1 VTDRPRIGVL
11 GGTFDPPH
19 IGHLVAAVN
28 VRHALSLD
36 RVLLVVANVPW
47 QKTGSRRVSSAA
59 DRLAMVEAAVAGVEG
74 VEASSLELDRGGDS
88 YTIDTLEQ
96 LRELEPQ
103 ADLFFILGADAAGGL
118 PAWER
123 AEALPKLATFVL
135 VDRPGVVCDPP
146 PDGWSFTRVE
156 IPRLEISS
164 TDLRQRLIEGR
175 PVDFLLAPAV
185 VSCVRSRRIYRGQ
198 P

>member
-1 VTDRPRIGVL
+1 VTDRQRIGVL

-19 IGHLVAAVN
+19 IGHLVAALD

-59 DRLAMVEAAVAGVEG
+59 DRLAMVEAAVSGIEG
-74 VEASSLELDRGGDS
+74 VEASTLELERGGNS
-88 YTIDTLEQ
+88 YSVDTLQE
-96 LRELEPQ
+96 LRELDPQ
-103 ADLFFILGADAAGGL
+103 ADLFFILGADAASGL
-118 PAWER
+118 PTWER
-123 AEALPKLATFVL
+123 AEALPELATFVL
-135 VDRPGVVCDPP
+135 VDRPGVVCEPP
-146 PDGWSFTRVE
+146 PACWSFLRVE

-164 TDLRQRLIEGR
+164 TDLRRRLVEGR
-175 PVDFLLAPAV
+175 PVDFLLPPTV